1 MAWRG
6 GKMRSGKEES
16 GEGGRGACRMKGMS
30 TGRKS
35 VAVGLSG
42 GVDSSVAAWLL
53 KRDGWHVTGLTMSIW
68 DGSVAIPDLGI
79 SGCYGPGEAR
89 DLEAAKEIAARI
101 GIEHRVIDLAGDYK
115 NVVLDYFREEYL
127 AGRTPNPCVRC
138 NQRMKFGFLLEAA
151 RAQGVEFEKFAT
163 GHYARV
169 GFDAASGR
177 WQLRRGKDEGKDQS
191 YFLSRLK
198 QEQLK
203 DLVFPLGELR
213 KGEVKGIA
221 RGLGWSDL
229 AEKDESQDFIEC
241 DDYSVLFRK
250 GDAKPGDFTTREGKV
265 LGRHR
270 GIIHYTIGQRK
281 GLELGGG
288 GTPWHVLEIDAARN
302 RVVVGPQ
309 AELQTR
315 GLVAGDLSWVAWA
328 GAPAA
333 PVRCRVQIRQRHK
346 AAAATVTAAEGG
358 RLEAVFDEPQLSVT
372 PGQVAVF
379 YDGEAVLAS
388 GTIEKPRQI

>member
-1 MAWRG
+1 
-6 GKMRSGKEES
+6 
-16 GEGGRGACRMKGMS
+16 MS
-30 TGRKS
+30 NRQKS

-53 KRDGWHVTGLTMSIW
+53 KRDGWRVTGLTMSIW
-68 DGSVAIPDLGI
+68 DGSVAIPDVGI
-79 SGCYGPGEAR
+79 SGCFGPGEAR
-89 DLEAAKEIAARI
+89 DLEAAKEVAARI
-101 GIEHRVIDLAGDYK
+101 GIEHRVIDLAEPYK
-115 NVVLDYFREEYL
+115 KVVLDYFREEYV

-169 GFDAASGR
+169 RFDEKSGR
-177 WQLRRGKDEGKDQS
+177 RQLLRGKDESKDQS

-203 DLVFPLGELR
+203 DLVFPLGDLH
-213 KGEVKGIA
+213 KGEVKELA
-221 RGLGWSDL
+221 RGLGWRDL

-241 DDYSVLFRK
+241 EDYSVLFKK

-302 RVVVGPQ
+302 RVVVGPRE
-309 AELQTR
+309 ALQTR
-315 GLVAGDLSWVAWA
+315 ELEAGDVNWIAWS
-328 GAPAA
+328 GPPAE
-333 PVRCRVQIRQRHK
+333 PFRCAVQIRQRHR
-346 AAAATVTAAEGG
+346 AAPATVTAKGAG
-358 RLEAVFDEPQLSVT
+358 RLAAVFDEPQLSVT
-372 PGQVAVF
+372 PGQIAVF
-379 YDGEAVLAS
+379 YAGDAALAS
-388 GTIEKPRQI
+388 GVIEKSADGRL